1 MQAEWGLSHENA
13 QMGRCRIGAR
23 SAAVVSRITGVC
35 TATQPRLRRALTL
48 RDLFLYGIIVTSP
61 VAPMSIY
68 GIVSSRAHGH
78 VSSIILIAMFAMLLT
93 AVSYG
98 RMARAYPSAGS
109 AFSYVG
115 QEFNPVAGYVV
126 GWSLVLDYILNPLIC
141 IIWCSQQSHEF
152 IATIPYWA
160 WAILFAVLFTAL
172 NVQGI
177 KTSAR
182 FNALLAVGIGC
193 VVVVFL
199 VACGIFVLHHPH
211 QAPDFFTHP
220 FYDPGTWNGM
230 GVLGATSVAV
240 LTYMGFDAV
249 STLAEEAEN
258 PAKILPAT
266 LLTCVGIGAISLLE
280 VYAAQLV
287 WGTTESFPNVD
298 TAFSFVAGRAW
309 SPLFIV
315 LGSTLIVA
323 QIGSGIAAQLG
334 AARVLYGMGR
344 SGALP
349 SSFFGIVEPK
359 RRVPRN
365 NVVFVGVLALAAAL
379 ILPLTARETTA
390 YELAVNLVN
399 FGALIAF
406 MGVNAAAFMHFYVRT
421 HTRRWIDLVSPVL
434 GFLVC
439 AVLWL
444 SLSSASRWVGG
455 VWMVAGILFG
465 AWKTRGFRSNLVSFE
480 VPPDTAD
487 VPAWPASDLQGTP

>member
-1 MQAEWGLSHENA
+1 M
-13 QMGRCRIGAR
+13 
-23 SAAVVSRITGVC
+23 TGV
-35 TATQPRLRRALTL
+35 PRLRRALSL
-48 RDLFLYGIIVTSP
+48 WDLFLYGVIVTSP

-68 GIVSSRAHGH
+68 GIVSDRAHGH
-78 VSSIILIAMFAMLLT
+78 VAAIILIAMFAMLLT

-109 AFSYVG
+109 AFAYVG

-141 IIWCSQQSHEF
+141 IIWCSQQANVF
-152 IATIPYWA
+152 IANIPYSA
-160 WAILFAVLFTAL
+160 WAVFFAVLFTAL

-182 FNALLAVGIGC
+182 VNAMLAAGIGF

-199 VACGIFVLHHPH
+199 IASTLYILHHPH
-211 QAPDFFTHP
+211 DGSGFFSRP
-220 FYDPGTWNGM
+220 FYDPHTWSRTGI
-230 GVLGATSVAV
+230 LSATSVAV
-240 LTYMGFDAV
+240 LTYMGFGAV
-249 STLAEEAEN
+249 SARAEEAEN
-258 PAKILPAT
+258 PRKILPAT
-266 LLTCVGIGAISLLE
+266 LLTCLGIGGISLLE

-287 WGTTESFPNVD
+287 WGTSEHFPNVD
-298 TAFSFVAGRAW
+298 TAFTFVAQRAW
-309 SPLFIV
+309 APLFLV
-315 LGSTLIVA
+315 LGMTLIIA

-349 SSFFGIVEPK
+349 ATFFGAIEPR

-365 NVVFVGVLALAAAL
+365 NVVFVGAMALAGAL
-379 ILPLTARETTA
+379 ILPLAASQSTA

-406 MGVNAAAFMHFYVRT
+406 MGVNAAAFMRYYVREEKKQ
-421 HTRRWIDLVSPVL
+421 WINFLPPVL

-439 AVLWL
+439 VLLWW
-444 SLSSASRWVGG
+444 SLSTPSRLLGG
-455 VWMVAGILFG
+455 AWMAIGIAFG
-465 AWKTRGFRSNLVSFE
+465 AWKTRGFRSNLVNFDLPPE
-480 VPPDTAD
+480 VPPEPLKA
-487 VPAWPASDLQGTP
+487 

>member
-1 MQAEWGLSHENA
+1 MSTSPVEPQALRVG
-13 QMGRCRIGAR
+13 QGASVGESR
-23 SAAVVSRITGVC
+23 VAGAVQG
-35 TATQPRLRRALTL
+35 PRLRRVLSL
-48 RDLFLYGIIVTSP
+48 WDLFLYGIIVTSP

-68 GIVSSRAHGH
+68 GIVSVRAHGH

-109 AFSYVG
+109 AFAYVG
-115 QEFNPVAGYVV
+115 QEFNPVAGYIV
-126 GWSLVLDYILNPLIC
+126 GWSFVLDYILNPLVC
-141 IIWCSQQSHEF
+141 IIWCSQQAHVF
-152 IATIPYWA
+152 IPPIPYSA
-160 WAILFAVLFTAL
+160 WAVFFAVLFTTL

-182 FNALLAVGIGC
+182 VNAMLAAGIGL
-193 VVVVFL
+193 VVIVFL
-199 VACGIFVLHHPH
+199 AASMLYVLQHAHDG
-211 QAPDFFTHP
+211 AAFFIKP
-220 FYDPGTWNGM
+220 FYDPGSWSAP

-258 PAKILPAT
+258 PRRILPAT

-287 WGTTESFPNVD
+287 WGSSEHFPNID
-298 TAFSFVAGRAW
+298 TAFTFVAQRAW
-309 SPLFIV
+309 SPLFV
-315 LGSTLIVA
+315 LLGSTLIIA
-323 QIGSGIAAQLG
+323 QVGSGIAAQLG

-349 SSFFGIVEPK
+349 AGFFGIVEPRK
-359 RRVPRN
+359 RVPRN

-379 ILPLTARETTA
+379 ILPLVTRGTTA
-390 YELAVNLVN
+390 YELAVSLGN

-406 MGVNAAAFMHFYVRT
+406 MGVNAAALMHYYVRAQR
-421 HTRRWIDLVSPVL
+421 RRWIDLAAPVL

-439 AVLWL
+439 ALLWSGL
-444 SLSSASRWVGG
+444 SLSSRVVGG
-455 VWMVAGILFG
+455 VWMALGIAFG
-465 AWKTRGFRSNLVSFE
+465 AWKTRGFKAGLVSFE
-480 VPPDTAD
+480 VTAEP
-487 VPAWPASDLQGTP
+487 VAEPAARALTARIG